1 MAREPQLAQINQ
13 KLIDGIID
21 THSYFREIGP
31 FLGLTVVI
39 LDDEI
44 YMFSDPVTYE
54 VFKASDQ
61 WQKDLSKRGMP
72 FVLTGQTGL
81 QVVALLSKL
90 AASDDNPIPDEVK
103 FSVDV
108 THTTG
113 IHISRLK
120 TDVFVTL
127 QRCLEL
133 EKVLLSEKSPNPD
146 LTQAMANHDHLHVPT
161 ILNNGVETIVYF
173 KLTNGQQVL
182 PIFSAPDLAFG
193 AMGTS
198 QLGLFDVSGSELF
211 RLLEKNPQIKTETS
225 GILFNPYSN
234 TEKLVQWQALSP
246 LQPNL
251 GDYGQS
257 A

>member
-1 MAREPQLAQINQ
+1 M
-13 KLIDGIID
+13 
-21 THSYFREIGP
+21 
-31 FLGLTVVI
+31 
-39 LDDEI
+39 
-44 YMFSDPVTYE
+44 
-54 VFKASDQ
+54 
-61 WQKDLSKRGMP
+61 
-72 FVLTGQTGL
+72 
-81 QVVALLSKL
+81 
-90 AASDDNPIPDEVK
+90 
-103 FSVDV
+103 
-108 THTTG
+108 
-113 IHISRLK
+113 
-120 TDVFVTL
+120 
-127 QRCLEL
+127 
-133 EKVLLSEKSPNPD
+133 
-146 LTQAMANHDHLHVPT
+146 
-161 ILNNGVETIVYF
+161 ETIVYF